1 MSADA
6 TNTATTT
13 ATGTATDDVAQYA
26 LAVRGIEKRFGT
38 LQTLRGID
46 MSVRP
51 GEKRALIGPNGA
63 GKTSLFNIIG
73 GQWRASAGHVWVFGR
88 NVDRYSPHRRARL
101 GVARTFQITNLFKE
115 LTVEDN
121 VKLALLGLRRSKLNP
136 IVPRALDQKLTAEAE
151 DVLERG
157 FMLPRRAELVKNLSY
172 GQQRILE
179 VLVALAAKPRI
190 LLLDEPTAGLSPH
203 ETERMVQRIQALGE
217 GLTLVVIEHDMDVC
231 FQIVDTITVLH
242 HGTVLA
248 DGTKDEVKENPAVQE
263 IYLGATA

>member
-1 MSADA
+1 MSENGRNPAE
-6 TNTATTT
+6 
-13 ATGTATDDVAQYA
+13 YA
-26 LAVRGIEKRFGT
+26 LAVDGIRKRFGT
-38 LQTLRGID
+38 LETLRGVD
-46 MSVRP
+46 LAVKA

-73 GQWRASAGHVWVFGR
+73 GQWRASDGHVHVFGR
-88 NVDRYSPHRRARL
+88 KVDRYSPHRRASL
-101 GVARTFQITNLFKE
+101 GIARTFQITNLFKD

-121 VKLALLGLRRSKLNP
+121 VKLAILGLRRSKLNP
-136 IVPRALDQKLTAEAE
+136 VKPRALDKDLTEEAA

-157 FMLPRRAELVKNLSY
+157 FMLPRRGELVKNLSY

-179 VLVALAAKPRI
+179 VLVALAAKPKV

-203 ETERMVQRIQALGE
+203 ETERMVTRIQALGE

-242 HGTVLA
+242 HGTVIA
-248 DGTKDEVKENPAVQE
+248 DGTKEVVREDPAVQE
-263 IYLGATA
+263 IYLGAA

>member
-1 MSADA
+1 MSENGRPP
-6 TNTATTT
+6 TEH
-13 ATGTATDDVAQYA
+13 A
-26 LAVRGIEKRFGT
+26 LAVDGISKRFGT
-38 LQTLRGID
+38 LETLRGI
-46 MSVRP
+46 SLSISP

-73 GQWRASAGHVWVFGR
+73 GQWRASAGHVYLFGR
-88 NVDRYSPHRRARL
+88 KVDRYSPHRRAAF
-101 GVARTFQITNLFKE
+101 GIGRTFQITNLFQD

-121 VKLALLGLRRSKLNP
+121 IKLALLGLRRSKLNP
-136 IVPRALDQKLTAEAE
+136 ITPRVLDRGLTAEAE
-151 DVLERG
+151 EVLERG
-157 FMLPRRAELVKNLSY
+157 FMLPRRGELVKNLSY

-179 VLVALAAKPRI
+179 VLVALAVRPKV

-203 ETERMVQRIQALGE
+203 ETERMVTRIQALGE

-248 DGTKDEVKENPAVQE
+248 DGTKEEVRENPAVQE
-263 IYLGATA
+263 IYLGAA